1 MNYSPVFSFARE
13 LYGKEIK
20 ADLKNDGSD
29 WYEFSVGPGGKLY
42 VKAGTERGVLYA
54 VYDVLDGKKSGK
66 EKPEFSI
73 RGLNPRE
80 SLNRHTK
87 EQIIKLIDRMGRW
100 RMNTII
106 IHLS

>member
-13 LYGKEIK
+13 LY
-20 ADLKNDGSD
+20 
-29 WYEFSVGPGGKLY
+29 
-42 VKAGTERGVLYA
+42 
-54 VYDVLDGKKSGK
+54 GK